1 VSDSTEM
8 QDQTK
13 PTPSVPNQGD
23 PASGALPTITRLL
36 VGGALLGADVLQ
48 QRLETWDRELVS
60 SSTKDKEGLTE
71 PSSVASTATGQHEQP
86 ETLSEQTQ
94 YALLGLL
101 FQSQTYLQK
110 GGKTLDRAERA
121 AWKLMTPVHKPLGTW
136 RVFAP
141 ARKRYARMAARGEA
155 EIDRWVHMGRIEAQR
170 SRAFTESAL
179 DNTVDESIDFV
190 VTSPQVRDV
199 IKEATTSVGGEVGDT
214 LRSRTVS
221 SDTLVEGLARR
232 LFRRSPREFPA
243 EPPITREVLEQDGFR
258 VE

>member
-1 VSDSTEM
+1 
-8 QDQTK
+8 
-13 PTPSVPNQGD
+13 
-23 PASGALPTITRLL
+23 LL
-36 VGGALLGADVLQ
+36 VGGALLGGNILQ
-48 QRLETWDRELVS
+48 KQLESWDRELAS
-60 SSTKDKEGLTE
+60 SSSKDGEGLTE
-71 PSSVASTATGQHEQP
+71 PGSVASTATGQPKQP

-94 YALLGLL
+94 YALIGLL
-101 FQSQTYLQK
+101 FQSQAYVQK
-110 GGKTLDRAERA
+110 GAKTLDRAERA

-141 ARKRYARMAARGEA
+141 ARKRYARLAARGEA
-155 EIDRWVHMGRIEAQR
+155 EIDRWVQLGRIEAQR
-170 SRAFTESAL
+170 SQAFTESAL
-179 DNTVDESIDFV
+179 DNTVDESIEYV
-190 VTSPQVRDV
+190 TTSPQVREV

-232 LFRRSPREFPA
+232 LFRRSPREFPP